1 MYFAAVFGIS
11 FPGIPGAVISF
22 SPFCLIYSLSNP
34 PGKDASSISKT
45 SLLKIYCEISFQ
57 ILFPL
62 IIPVNA
68 RFIASSIVDFPASLS
83 PTTIFKP
90 SPFGHAYI

>member
-1 MYFAAVFGIS
+1 MYFAAVLGIF

-45 SLLKIYCEISFQ
+45 SLLKASNSSFF
-57 ILFPL
+57 IIKVGTVLITMSNLDAKLITSGYVSGINLF
-62 IIPVNA
+62 
-68 RFIASSIVDFPASLS
+68 S
-83 PTTIFKP
+83 
-90 SPFGHAYI
+90 

>member
-1 MYFAAVFGIS
+1 MYGSAI
-11 FPGIPGAVISF
+11 GAV
-22 SPFCLIYSLSNP
+22 PNETIYSST
-34 PGKDASSISKT
+34 A

-62 IIPVNA
+62 IIPVSA

-83 PTTIFKP
+83 PTTMFKP
-90 SPFGHAYI
+90 SSRVISKSL